1 MASEQSGTQIASEQ
15 TEPQMPVMIQSEASE
30 SGTKT
35 YDRSAEQE
43 SGQASIFDNV
53 EAIAYKQWEEEE
65 RNLKE
70 KIESVIQEIQLLLLE
85 NKFRTEEWRRVLGQE
100 DLLPVISHKK
110 FLKEFG
116 DCLYLKQIDDELY
129 TYLSGQLDVIS
140 DYVNGQV
147 TLTNSRNTASVK
159 YAREK
164 VEFAHKYW
172 QSAREERRLQIGKW
186 VKWTAL
192 IFIFVFSVW
201 NLRREERRQEEQ
213 RQEQQEGWE
222 ETHEVLWENIE
233 KFKTQEQ
240 QWMQELL
247 EENPESVA
255 NIRQQVQQM
264 LEQGTISQKS
274 YDEFMER
281 YGLDE
286 IDSGENEE
294 EEEDYDRNY

>member
-1 MASEQSGTQIASEQ
+1 MAPEQ
-15 TEPQMPVMIQSEASE
+15 TGPQMSVIIQSAASE

-35 YDRSAEQE
+35 YDRSTEQE
-43 SGQASIFDNV
+43 SGQTSIFDNV

-65 RNLKE
+65 RNVKE

-85 NKFRTEEWRRVLGQE
+85 NKFQTEERRRVLGQE

-110 FLKEFG
+110 FLKEFADWQMG
-116 DCLYLKQIDDELY
+116 KVDN
-129 TYLSGQLDVIS
+129 TY
-140 DYVNGQV
+140 
-147 TLTNSRNTASVK
+147 
-159 YAREK
+159 
-164 VEFAHKYW
+164 
-172 QSAREERRLQIGKW
+172 
-186 VKWTAL
+186 
-192 IFIFVFSVW
+192 FIFVFSVW

-213 RQEQQEGWE
+213 RQEQQERWE

-233 KFKTQEQ
+233 QFKTQEQ

-247 EENPESVA
+247 EENPEAVE
-255 NIRQQVQQM
+255 NIKQQVQQM
-264 LEQGTISQKS
+264 LEQGTISQTS

-294 EEEDYDRNY
+294 EEEDHDRDY

>member
-1 MASEQSGTQIASEQ
+1 MAPEQ
-15 TEPQMPVMIQSEASE
+15 TGPQMSVMTQPVISE

-35 YDRSAEQE
+35 YDRSTEQE
-43 SGQASIFDNV
+43 SGQTGIFDNV

-70 KIESVIQEIQLLLLE
+70 KIESVIQEIQLLLLG
-85 NKFRTEEWRRVLGQE
+85 NKSRTEEWKRVLGQE

-116 DCLYLKQIDDELY
+116 DCFYLKQIDDELY
-129 TYLSGQLDVIS
+129 TYLSGLLDVIS
-140 DYVNGQV
+140 DYVTGQV
-147 TLTNSRNTASVK
+147 TMTNSRDTASVK
-159 YAREK
+159 YASEK

-172 QSAREERRLQIGKW
+172 ESVREERRLQIGKW

-213 RQEQQEGWE
+213 REEQQERWE

-233 KFKTQEQ
+233 KYKTQEQ

-255 NIRQQVQQM
+255 NIRQQLQQM
-264 LEQGTISQKS
+264 LERGTISQES
-274 YDEFMER
+274 YDDFMER

-294 EEEDYDRNY
+294 EEENNDRDY